1 MNSENEPKTD
11 LEENLLIS
19 LTIEGKALRWHKDT
33 IHRKDELNKDFV
45 RRWVLFFA
53 LASLNLGNGFG

>member
-11 LEENLLIS
+11 LQENFLIS
-19 LTIEGKALRWHKDT
+19 LTIEGKPLRFQIDT

-45 RRWVLFFA
+45 RRWVFF
-53 LASLNLGNGFG
+53 LHWLH